1 MTWTWTRTLGRSF
14 IADDH
19 DLTPLFDDM
28 HLEQYVSTIMF
39 FSAMLTPDHHRT
51 PNSTFVIYENAYTNF
66 TTVSNFKVGIDPP
79 LKYSP
84 GAMVTTET
92 STLVINTTTARP
104 AQAIPGSLT
113 LPLQIILCA
122 VMIFILL
129 LSFLGNFVVCLM
141 VYQKA
146 AMRSAINILL
156 ASLACADML
165 LSILNMPFALV
176 TIFTTKWIFGDVF
189 CRVSAMFF
197 WLFVM
202 EGVAILLIISID
214 RFLIIVQKQDKLNP
228 YRAKILIIVAW
239 AISFCVAFPLALG
252 SPNLQVPS
260 RAPQC
265 VFGYTTNPGYQAYV
279 IFVVLFFFFLPFM
292 VMLYTFMGILNT
304 VRHNAV
310 RIHSHPDSICLS
322 QASKL
327 GLMSLQKPFQMSID
341 MSFKT
346 RAFTTILILF
356 VVFIFCWV
364 PFTSYSLVATFNSD
378 FYHKHNFFEISTW
391 LLWLCYLKSALNPLI
406 YYWRIK
412 KFRDACLDLMP
423 KYFKFLPQLPGHT
436 RRRIRPSAVYVC
448 GEHRSVV

>member
-1 MTWTWTRTLGRSF
+1 
-14 IADDH
+14 
-19 DLTPLFDDM
+19 
-28 HLEQYVSTIMF
+28 MF
-39 FSAMLTPDHHRT
+39 FSAMLTPDRPRT
-51 PNSTFVIYENAYTNF
+51 PNSTFVVYENAYTNF
-66 TTVSNFKVGIDPP
+66 TTTVATFQLGIDRP

-92 STLVINTTTARP
+92 STFAMNSTTTIP
-104 AQAIPGSLT
+104 AQAVPGSLS

-165 LSILNMPFALV
+165 LSVLNMPFALI
-176 TIFTTKWIFGDVF
+176 TIFTTEWIFGDIF

-239 AISFCVAFPLALG
+239 VTSFCVAFPLAVG

-265 VFGYTTNPGYQAYV
+265 VFGYSTNPGYQAYV
-279 IFVVLFFFFLPFM
+279 IFVVLFFFFIPFM

-327 GLMSLQKPFQMSID
+327 GLMSLQRPFQMSID

-346 RAFTTILILF
+346 RAFTTILVLF
-356 VVFIFCWV
+356 VVFIFCWA
-364 PFTSYSLVATFNSD
+364 PFTTYSLVATFNSN
-378 FYHKHNFFEISTW
+378 FYNKHSFFEISTW

-423 KYFKFLPQLPGHT
+423 KYFKFVPQLPGHT
-436 RRRIRPSAVYVC
+436 RRRIRPSAIYVC

>member
-1 MTWTWTRTLGRSF
+1 M
-14 IADDH
+14 
-19 DLTPLFDDM
+19 
-28 HLEQYVSTIMF
+28 V
-39 FSAMLTPDHHRT
+39 FSAMLTPAHPVT
-51 PNSTFVIYENAYTNF
+51 SYSTHIIYVNGYTNLTPQPSF
-66 TTVSNFKVGIDPP
+66 RGHLDVPPKYGPVAMTTTG
-79 LKYSP
+79 
-84 GAMVTTET
+84 
-92 STLVINTTTARP
+92 TLPVNTTASTT
-104 AQAIPGSLT
+104 QATKDLSETLN
-113 LPLQIILCA
+113 LPLQIILSA
-122 VMIFILL
+122 VMIIILL

-156 ASLACADML
+156 ASLAFADLL
-165 LSILNMPFALV
+165 LSILNMPFALI
-176 TIFTTKWIFGDVF
+176 TIIITEWIFGEVF

-197 WLFVM
+197 WLFVI

-228 YRAKILIIVAW
+228 HRAKILI
-239 AISFCVAFPLALG
+239 AISWATSLCIAFPLAVG
-252 SPNLQVPS
+252 NPHLQVPS

-265 VFGYTTNPGYQAYV
+265 VFGYTTNAGYKAYV
-279 IFVVLFFFFLPFM
+279 ILVVLIFFFIPFM
-292 VMLYTFMGILNT
+292 VMLYAFMGILNT

-327 GLMSLQKPFQMSID
+327 GLMSLQRPFQMNID
-341 MSFKT
+341 ISFKT

-356 VVFIFCWV
+356 IVFIVCWA
-364 PFTSYSLVATFNSD
+364 PFATYSLVATFNSD
-378 FYHKHNFFEISTW
+378 FYNKSNFFEISTW
-391 LLWLCYLKSALNPLI
+391 LLWLCYLKSALNPII

-436 RRRIRPSAVYVC
+436 RRRIRPSAIYVC

>member
-1 MTWTWTRTLGRSF
+1 M
-14 IADDH
+14 
-19 DLTPLFDDM
+19 
-28 HLEQYVSTIMF
+28 V
-39 FSAMLTPDHHRT
+39 FSAMLTPAHPVT
-51 PNSTFVIYENAYTNF
+51 SYSTYIIYENGYTNL
-66 TTVSNFKVGIDPP
+66 TTPQPSFRGNLDLPP
-79 LKYSP
+79 KYSP
-84 GAMVTTET
+84 VAMTTT
-92 STLVINTTTARP
+92 GTLPVNTTASTT
-104 AQAIPGSLT
+104 QTTKDLFET
-113 LPLQIILCA
+113 LNLPLQIILSS
-122 VMIFILL
+122 VMIIILL

-156 ASLACADML
+156 ASLAFADLL
-165 LSILNMPFALV
+165 LSILNMPFALI
-176 TIFTTKWIFGDVF
+176 TIIITEWIFGEVF

-197 WLFVM
+197 WLFVI

-228 YRAKILIIVAW
+228 YRAKILIVISW
-239 AISFCVAFPLALG
+239 ATSLCVAFPLAVG
-252 SPNLQVPS
+252 NPHLQVPS

-265 VFGYTTNPGYQAYV
+265 VFGYTTNAGYKAYV
-279 IFVVLFFFFLPFM
+279 ILVVLIFFFIPFM
-292 VMLYTFMGILNT
+292 VMLYAFMGILNT

-327 GLMSLQKPFQMSID
+327 GLMSLQRPFQMNID
-341 MSFKT
+341 ISFKT

-356 VVFIFCWV
+356 IVFIVCWA
-364 PFTSYSLVATFNSD
+364 PFTTYSLVATFNSD
-378 FYHKHNFFEISTW
+378 FYNKNNFFEISTW
-391 LLWLCYLKSALNPLI
+391 LLWLCYLKSALNPII

-436 RRRIRPSAVYVC
+436 RRRIRPSAIYVC

>member
-1 MTWTWTRTLGRSF
+1 MVFS
-14 IADDH
+14 AV
-19 DLTPLFDDM
+19 LTPA
-28 HLEQYVSTIMF
+28 HPVTAYNAHIV
-39 FSAMLTPDHHRT
+39 
-51 PNSTFVIYENAYTNF
+51 YENGYSNL
-66 TTVSNFKVGIDPP
+66 TTPQALFRGSLDIPP
-79 LKYSP
+79 KYNP
-84 GAMVTTET
+84 VAMTTTEI
-92 STLVINTTTARP
+92 STLPVNTTTIQP
-104 AQAIPGSLT
+104 TKDVFVTLS
-113 LPLQIILCA
+113 LPLQIILSA
-122 VMIFILL
+122 VMIIILL

-156 ASLACADML
+156 ASLAFADML
-165 LSILNMPFALV
+165 LSILNMPFALI
-176 TIFTTKWIFGDVF
+176 TIITTEWIFGDVF
-189 CRVSAMFF
+189 CRISAMFF

-228 YRAKILIIVAW
+228 YRAKILIVISW
-239 AISFCVAFPLALG
+239 ATSFCVAFPLAVG
-252 SPNLQVPS
+252 NPRLQVPS

-265 VFGYTTNPGYQAYV
+265 VFGYSTNTGYQAYV
-279 IFVVLFFFFLPFM
+279 ILVVLIFFFVPFM
-292 VMLYTFMGILNT
+292 VMLYAFMGILNT
-304 VRHNAV
+304 MRHNAV

-327 GLMSLQKPFQMSID
+327 GLMSLQRPFQMNID
-341 MSFKT
+341 ISFKT
-346 RAFTTILILF
+346 RAFTTILVLF
-356 VVFIFCWV
+356 IVFIVCWA
-364 PFTSYSLVATFNSD
+364 PFTTYSLVATFNSQ
-378 FYHKHNFFEISTW
+378 FYNKHNFFEISTW

-436 RRRIRPSAVYVC
+436 RRRIRPSAIYVC